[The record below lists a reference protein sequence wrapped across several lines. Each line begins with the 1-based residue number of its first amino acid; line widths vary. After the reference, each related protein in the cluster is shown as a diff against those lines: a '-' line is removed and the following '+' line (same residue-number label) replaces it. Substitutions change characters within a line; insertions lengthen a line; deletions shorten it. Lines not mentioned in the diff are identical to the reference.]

1 MSKNALEF
9 FQVVEILSPYLTTF
23 NLSQINH
30 DMSTQVNDALNKSM
44 TSLASKDRLYN
55 GSCSLAGR
63 QSIVV
68 MKRNEGHGKYLDD
81 ICRKIDVQRH
91 GGIQWLSHQIEK
103 TVSKKRLRSMESSSK
118 CQRSSK
124 KRRARSTLTKKEIKD
139 EKKGLSYKG
148 NGEEMDVAIDV
159 KAKGR

>member
-1 MSKNALEF
+1 
-9 FQVVEILSPYLTTF
+9 
-23 NLSQINH
+23 
-30 DMSTQVNDALNKSM
+30 
-44 TSLASKDRLYN
+44 
-55 GSCSLAGR
+55 
-63 QSIVV
+63 
-68 MKRNEGHGKYLDD
+68 
-81 ICRKIDVQRH
+81 
-91 GGIQWLSHQIEK
+91 
-103 TVSKKRLRSMESSSK
+103 MESSSK